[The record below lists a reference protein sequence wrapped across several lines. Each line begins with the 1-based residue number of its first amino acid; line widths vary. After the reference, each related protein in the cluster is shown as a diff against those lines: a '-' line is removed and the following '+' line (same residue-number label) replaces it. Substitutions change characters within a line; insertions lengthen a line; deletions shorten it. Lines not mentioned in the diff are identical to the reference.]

1 MSVNIELAEIQ
12 SDAAQQLLHCQK
24 SPLQSIC
31 QNKS

>member
-12 SDAAQQLLHCQK
+12 SEAVQQFLHCQK